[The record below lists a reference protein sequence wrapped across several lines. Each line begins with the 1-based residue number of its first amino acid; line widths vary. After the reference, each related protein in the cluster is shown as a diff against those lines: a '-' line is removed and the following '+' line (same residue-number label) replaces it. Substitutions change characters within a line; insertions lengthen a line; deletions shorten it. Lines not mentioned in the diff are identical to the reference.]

1 MSLNGFRQH
10 LTDNV
15 YYNTDYFAKS
25 IIYTPK
31 GSTASTFDANPNLS
45 ETRNEFE
52 FSNEHRKRS
61 GTFAIPKSEI
71 SRPARGDRITYDS
84 GDFLVG
90 GIESENDLNS
100 IVSVEEIEQKS
111 TGGIIQK

>member
-1 MSLNGFRQH
+1 MSLSGFRQH
-10 LTDNV
+10 LTENV
-15 YYNTDYFAKS
+15 YYDTDYFGKS

-31 GSTASTFDANPNLS
+31 GGTAATFSAKPKLS
-45 ETRNEFE
+45 ETNSEFA
-52 FSNEHRKRS
+52 FSSEHRKRS
-61 GTFAIPKSEI
+61 GTFSIPKSEI

-90 GIESENDLNS
+90 GVESENDLNS

-111 TGGIIQK
+111 TGGIIHK